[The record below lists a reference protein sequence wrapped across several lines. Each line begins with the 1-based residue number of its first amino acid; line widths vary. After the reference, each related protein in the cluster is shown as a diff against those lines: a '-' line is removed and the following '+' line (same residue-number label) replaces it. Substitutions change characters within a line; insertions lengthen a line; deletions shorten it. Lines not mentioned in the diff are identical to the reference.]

1 VTQTRSR
8 NALIDNFKTMMDE
21 DLLEIRS
28 QRLLNEC
35 WTFIDVGDDR
45 YEARLGTFDDTLFA
59 AMICTKCLGQVH
71 PDLLEEKQSVV
82 MRDPRKD
89 FHNTDYSPIHDVPGF
104 GSEGDSQFNLL

>member
-1 VTQTRSR
+1 
-8 NALIDNFKTMMDE
+8 MDE
-21 DLLEIRS
+21 DLLEMRS

-35 WTFIDVGDDR
+35 WTFIDAGDDR

-89 FHNTDYSPIHDVPGF
+89 FQNTDYSPVHDQTGF
-104 GSEGDSQFNLL
+104 GAATGDSQFDLL